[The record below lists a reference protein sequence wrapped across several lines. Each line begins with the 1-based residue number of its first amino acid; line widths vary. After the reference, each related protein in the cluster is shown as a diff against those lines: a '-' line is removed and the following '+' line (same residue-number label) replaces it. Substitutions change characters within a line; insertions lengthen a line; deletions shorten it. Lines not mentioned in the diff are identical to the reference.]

1 MRLGAA
7 DIKPG
12 LAVEGGGGGGSSG
25 LAERRVS
32 RRKLPQ
38 VDCGAGGRGVGNFGL
53 GGENPGRPMGGG
65 AGRGARAG

>member
-32 RRKLPQ
+32 RRKLPK
-38 VDCGAGGRGVGNFGL
+38 VD
-53 GGENPGRPMGGG
+53 
-65 AGRGARAG
+65 